1 MAAAAFGA
9 AVALARKAL
18 TWVLFTTNGSMRNK
32 LHNMFGADDL
42 GYAFAKI
49 AIGATFGLYIFILF
63 SLAAK
68 PNRNPIRFYRAV
80 KFGVDVVILA
90 GCTYLSET
98 LDDAPSRVVAF
109 LCILHILP
117 AANILMELLMTT
129 TEIEMDRSNITRRRQ
144 GWFIDYII
152 LNCHMMI
159 GDDDE
164 NKTLAA

>member
-9 AVALARKAL
+9 AVALLVSAHV
-18 TWVLFTTNGSMRNK
+18 VLFTTNGSMRNK

-129 TEIEMDRSNITRRRQ
+129 TAELLLLLLLMFCDFN
-144 GWFIDYII
+144 
-152 LNCHMMI
+152 
-159 GDDDE
+159 
-164 NKTLAA
+164 